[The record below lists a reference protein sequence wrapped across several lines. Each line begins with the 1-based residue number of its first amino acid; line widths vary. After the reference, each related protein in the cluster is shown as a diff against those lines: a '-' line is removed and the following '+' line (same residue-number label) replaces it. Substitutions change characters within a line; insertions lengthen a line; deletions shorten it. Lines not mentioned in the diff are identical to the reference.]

1 MELPD
6 LTNLT
11 LLQLGTY
18 LVLTA
23 AADVIFNTVLAVVH
37 GNFSAAYV
45 ADFVRSHLMLRVTAI
60 LLVGA
65 FGAGVPAFNIPAIPA
80 ASLAAAA
87 GLAAYIV
94 ETIGSI
100 VEAVKGDTAPVP
112 DPPTPTPEG

>member
-6 LTNLT
+6 LTNLS

-23 AADVIFNTVLAVVH
+23 AADVLFNIVAAIVH
-37 GNFSAAYV
+37 KNFSAAYV
-45 ADFVRSHLMLRVTAI
+45 ADFIRSHLMLRVTAI

-65 FGAGVPAFNIPAIPA
+65 FGAGVPALNIPAIPA
-80 ASLAAAA
+80 ATLAATGA
-87 GLAAYIV
+87 LAAYV
-94 ETIGSI
+94 AETVWSI
-100 VEAVKGDTAPVP
+100 IQGFKDTTPVP